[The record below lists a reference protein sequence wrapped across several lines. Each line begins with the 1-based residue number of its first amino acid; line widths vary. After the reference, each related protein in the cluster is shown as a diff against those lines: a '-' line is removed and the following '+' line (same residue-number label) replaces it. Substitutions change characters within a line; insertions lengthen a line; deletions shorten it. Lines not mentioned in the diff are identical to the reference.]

1 MLIDINYRR
10 RLADKN
16 IYINCKISTTLSNA
30 NITVSKV
37 EFSDS
42 EAHINRISQM
52 WDKITGGNSDTGS
65 GSGSE
70 SNEEK
75 DHGKFIQLSRYLLM
89 FNLFAF

>member
-1 MLIDINYRR
+1 MNYRR

-16 IYINCKISTTLSNA
+16 IYINCKISTALSNA

-42 EAHINRISQM
+42 EADISRIPQK
-52 WDKITGGNSDTGS
+52 WDKITCGNSDT

-75 DHGKFIQLSRYLLM
+75 DYEKFIQLSGYLLM
-89 FNLFAF
+89 FILVAF